1 MRPANLN
8 TVASYTGRPCITIS
22 MNAELQANK
31 PDYRSTELSR
41 LADQAKFLVQEKA
54 NVPEGSELLKKLETL
69 PKEIPLDQEGG
80 SISVFLSDGVREI
93 LYSPWPVPQN
103 HVQVAEHFDL
113 RPMIEA
119 SNNRCEY
126 ELLVLNPK
134 GIRLLHG
141 INDKITGEVKDSHF
155 PITSG
160 LEGFSRH
167 GKNKDDALAGH
178 QALFDRLDKELIAR
192 FNKTKVR
199 YVIAAKDAMY
209 NRYMANA
216 RFQSLYP
223 AHIAYRGSL
232 SQHAMAAAAWA
243 ELLVITDKRR
253 RQMVEMV
260 ARLAMHGQAVT
271 SLPAILDAARNGK
284 GDVLVIDKGAQLT
297 EEQEELFCDII
308 WHVIRHKGKVLLAE
322 AAEMVPLGSIALKL
336 CY

>member
-8 TVASYTGRPCITIS
+8 TVASYTGNPCITIL

-31 PDYRSTELSR
+31 PGYRRTELSR
-41 LADQAKFLVQEKA
+41 LVDQARFLIQEKA

-69 PKEIPLDQEGG
+69 PNEIPLDQEGG
-80 SISVFLSDGVREI
+80 SISVFLSDGVGEI
-93 LYSPWPVPQN
+93 LYSPWPVLQN

-126 ELLVLNPK
+126 ELLVLHPK
-134 GIRLLHG
+134 GIKLLHG

-155 PITSG
+155 ALTSG
-160 LEGFSRH
+160 PESFSRH
-167 GKNKDDALAGH
+167 EKNKDEALAGQ

-192 FNKTKVR
+192 FNKTRVR
-199 YVIAAKDAMY
+199 YVIAAGGAMY
-209 NRYMANA
+209 NSYMANA

-223 AHIAYRGSL
+223 AHIAYHKSL

-243 ELLVITDKRR
+243 ELLEIADKHR

-260 ARLAMHGQAVT
+260 TRLVTQGQAVT
-271 SLPAILDAARNGK
+271 SLPAILDAARNGN

-297 EEQEELFCDII
+297 EEQEALYCDII

-322 AAEMVPLGSIALKL
+322 AAELGPLGSIALKL